1 MDEPTPTL
9 TRTGPVAGTEAA
21 TRTGLREPA
30 LAYDYYK
37 SMLSIS
43 FATLGGVLTLGET
56 VFGTRLAPWQMGLA
70 ALPVAIS
77 GILALQGKTDIVQV
91 SQGLKPPVD
100 ISRASLRLVPSFYGM
115 GVGLF
120 LAFLLIS
127 YVDPELAA
135 RLR

>member
-1 MDEPTPTL
+1 MDEPSPPL
-9 TRTGPVAGTEAA
+9 TRTGPVAGPEGASL
-21 TRTGLREPA
+21 TGLPDPG
-30 LAYDYYK
+30 LAFDYYK

-56 VFGTRLAPWQMGLA
+56 VFGARIAPWQMGCA

-77 GILALQGKTDIVQV
+77 GLLALQGKTDIVQV

-100 ISRASLRLVPSFYGM
+100 ISRASLRLVPSFYGL

-127 YVDPELAA
+127 YLDPELAA